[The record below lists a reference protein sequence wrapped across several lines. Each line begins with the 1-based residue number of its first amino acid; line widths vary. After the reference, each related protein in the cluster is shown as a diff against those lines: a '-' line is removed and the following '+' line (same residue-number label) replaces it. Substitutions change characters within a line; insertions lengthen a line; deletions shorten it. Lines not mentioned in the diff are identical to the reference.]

1 MKAMLKHDEEK
12 TASNWIKEASK
23 GYIRVAV
30 LILLSKRSAHG
41 YEIMKE
47 IKDRTKGSWM
57 PTPGGVYPI
66 LRDLERACYIKGK
79 WSVQKNRRIKVY
91 EITNAGRLVFRRAV
105 EKQNE
110 LANSMNTLF
119 REFAREVLN
128 MEPATLPMPVMPT
141 PFSPFLEERRLGR
154 PKGTKDLAIK
164 RRYLE
169 RTIRTLKEELRTTDE
184 DIAKVGS
191 GAARQAKRN

>member
-1 MKAMLKHDEEK
+1 MLMHDEEK
-12 TASNWIKEASK
+12 TAANWIKEASK
-23 GYIRVAV
+23 GYIRVAI
-30 LILLSKRSAHG
+30 LILLSRQSAHG

-47 IKDRTKGSWM
+47 IKDRTKGLWM

-66 LRDLERACYIKGK
+66 LRDLEKAGYIQGR

-91 EITNAGRLVFRRAV
+91 EITEAGRLVFRRAI

-110 LANSMNTLF
+110 LANSMNALF

-128 MEPATLPMPVMPT
+128 MEHVALPTSVMPA
-141 PFSPFLEERRLGR
+141 PFSPFLEEKERSRLSESA
-154 PKGTKDLAIK
+154 DLVKK

-169 RTIRTLKEELRTTDE
+169 RTMAAMRDELRATE
-184 DIAKVGS
+184 SELAKSRSRAGPS
-191 GAARQAKRN
+191 SKKK